1 MLTFDAN
8 LPKSSA
14 GDVLMTQATPS
25 QRTYPWTTTLGDQE
39 LTFRLMEPSDRDA
52 ILEFAGTLPS
62 EDLMFLRTDITQTK
76 TVDNWVGYIK
86 SGRTVTL
93 VAETDGKIAGYASI
107 HTSDVLWT
115 RHIGELRVLVGV
127 DFRGIGLG
135 KRLTN
140 EAFAMA
146 KDMGLKKITAQMTTD
161 QRGARQVFEHLGF
174 RPEALLA
181 DHAMTKDGRTHDLLI
196 MSYDVAGF
204 NNAAS
209 SV

>member
-1 MLTFDAN
+1 M
-8 LPKSSA
+8 
-14 GDVLMTQATPS
+14 GDK
-25 QRTYPWTTTLGDQE
+25 E
-39 LTFRLMEPSDRDA
+39 LTFRLMEPSDRDV
-52 ILEFAGTLPS
+52 ILEFARSLPS
-62 EDLMFLRTDITQTK
+62 EDLMFLRTDITQAK
-76 TVDNWVGYIK
+76 TVDNWIGYVK
-86 SGRTVTL
+86 SGRTTTL
-93 VAETDGKIAGYASI
+93 VAEADGKIAGYASI
-107 HTSDVLWT
+107 HISDAQWT

-127 DFRGIGLG
+127 ESRGIGLG

-181 DHAMTKDGRTHDLLI
+181 DHAMTKDGRTRDLLL

-204 NNAAS
+204 HDGAAS
-209 SV
+209 A